1 MWLQKKMRD
10 RVNAS
15 GLAGARRGSYFDEE
29 PESRNEIKVIMK
41 KAKKVKAASKNEVK
55 WEILKR
61 EGELAIDWVFWN
73 YLFYFEI
80 VVPEDEERLL

>member
-55 WEILKR
+55 
-61 EGELAIDWVFWN
+61 
-73 YLFYFEI
+73 
-80 VVPEDEERLL
+80 